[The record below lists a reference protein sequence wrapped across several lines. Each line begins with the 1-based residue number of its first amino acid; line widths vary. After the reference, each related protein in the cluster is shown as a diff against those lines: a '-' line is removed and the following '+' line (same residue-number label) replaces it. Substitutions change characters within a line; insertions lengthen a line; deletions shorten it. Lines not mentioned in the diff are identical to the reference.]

1 MSVKDDTVDQHPAG
15 TTKAFLWVWF
25 ALLIMTGLETLMAYE
40 DWALVIMLT
49 ILMGLSVVKSAYIL
63 SYFMHLRFEKLGLF
77 LMTVPVV
84 VFVICMIL
92 IVLYP
97 DSIRMIHMRPL

>member
-1 MSVKDDTVDQHPAG
+1 MSATDGTVEQHPAG
-15 TTKAFLWVWF
+15 TTKLFLWVWV

-63 SYFMHLRFEKLGLF
+63 SYFMHLRFEKMGLL

-84 VFVICMIL
+84 VFIICTIL
-92 IVLYP
+92 IFLYP
-97 DSIRMIHMRPL
+97 DSVRMIHMRAL

>member
-1 MSVKDDTVDQHPAG
+1 MSAKDGAVEQQPAG

-63 SYFMHLRFEKLGLF
+63 S
-77 LMTVPVV
+77 
-84 VFVICMIL
+84 
-92 IVLYP
+92 
-97 DSIRMIHMRPL
+97 